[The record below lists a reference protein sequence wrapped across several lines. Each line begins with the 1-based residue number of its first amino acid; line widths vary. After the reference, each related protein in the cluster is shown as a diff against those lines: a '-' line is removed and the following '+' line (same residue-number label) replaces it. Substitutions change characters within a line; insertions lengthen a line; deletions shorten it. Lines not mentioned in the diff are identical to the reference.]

1 MSRFEIGFKD
11 INYNQPISQHMQTNI
26 AIIALA
32 ALVPLIMGF
41 IWYHPKVMGNAWMK
55 VAQVSEESMK
65 SSNMVMIFGLT
76 YIFSFLLSISLQY
89 LTIHQ
94 LSLWAI
100 VAGQPDYMNPNSE
113 AGQMVTAFLSKYGN
127 EFRTFKHGAL
137 HGVISAITIA
147 LPILGINALFERKP
161 RKYIFIHLG
170 YWVITLGVMGGIICA
185 YA

>member
-185 YA
+185 FA

>member
-1 MSRFEIGFKD
+1 
-11 INYNQPISQHMQTNI
+11 MQTNI

-32 ALVPLIMGF
+32 ALVPLIIGF
-41 IWYHPKVMGNAWMK
+41 IWYHPKVFGNAWMK
-55 VAQVSEESMK
+55 VAQVTEESMK
-65 SSNMVMIFGLT
+65 SSNMALIFGLT
-76 YIFSFLLSISLQY
+76 YLFSFFLSFSLQS

-94 LSLWAI
+94 LSLWGI
-100 VAGQPDYMNPNSE
+100 VAGQPDYMNPSSE
-113 AGQMVTAFLSKYGN
+113 AGQMVAAFLSKYGN

-170 YWVITLGVMGGIICA
+170 YWVITLGNMGGIICA

>member
-1 MSRFEIGFKD
+1 
-11 INYNQPISQHMQTNI
+11 MQTNI

-65 SSNMVMIFGLT
+65 SSNMVLIFGLT

-185 YA
+185 FA

>member
-1 MSRFEIGFKD
+1 
-11 INYNQPISQHMQTNI
+11 MQTNI

-32 ALVPLIMGF
+32 ALIPLVMGF
-41 IWYHPKVMGNAWMK
+41 IWYHPRVLGDTWMK
-55 VAQVSEESMK
+55 VAQVTEESMK
-65 SSNMVMIFGLT
+65 NSNMALIFGLT
-76 YIFSFLLSISLQY
+76 YLFSFFLSFSLQF

-94 LSLWAI
+94 LSLVGI
-100 VAGQPDYMNPNSE
+100 VAGQPDYMNPTSE
-113 AGQMVTAFLSKYGN
+113 AGQMVAAFLEKYGN

-170 YWVITLGVMGGIICA
+170 YWIITLGIMGGIICA
-185 YA
+185 FA